1 MDADRPAS
9 RARRMAGLALPGR
22 STFLASRAILFTV
35 RLLQVVYEADRE
47 SLVCHA
53 QELALLADLTVG
65 LLPMVIWLAVSRLA
79 LPRQIVGLCTEPGCK
94 DWCIGFRAA
103 LVALGVV
110 VVVAVVVVIAAAV
123 VVVII
128 VVVVVVVIVGGLAA
142 LKGRWFLSLK
152 GFSCSWRSTH
162 EISAWAG
169 ML

>member
-35 RLLQVVYEADRE
+35 RLLQVVCEADRE
-47 SLVCHA
+47 SLVCHT

-65 LLPMVIWLAVSRLA
+65 LLPMVVWLAVSRLA
-79 LPRQIVGLCTEPGCK
+79 LLRQIVGLCTEPGCK

-110 VVVAVVVVIAAAV
+110 VVVAVARDDRDIAK
-123 VVVII
+123 IM
-128 VVVVVVVIVGGLAA
+128 VGCKILNLQARIR
-142 LKGRWFLSLK
+142 LQQPIYIF
-152 GFSCSWRSTH
+152 RSPWL
-162 EISAWAG
+162 IFMGAFIG
-169 ML
+169 C